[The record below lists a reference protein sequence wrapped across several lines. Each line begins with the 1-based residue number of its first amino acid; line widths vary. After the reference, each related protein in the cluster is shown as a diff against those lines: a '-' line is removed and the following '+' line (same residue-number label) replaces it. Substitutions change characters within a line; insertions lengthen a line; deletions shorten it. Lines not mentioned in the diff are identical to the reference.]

1 LFSKDSDDLVEICAD
16 ALSAFSLVLSCENAE
31 DAEPA
36 LTVLKRDKF
45 SLVVKVRC
53 EQYRTSTKHDSVPSN
68 VQYVYVL
75 KRISDEIYAGSEE
88 TAQVQKILMPLSDS
102 KRKVAADGSFLFRQ
116 ILPGNKC
123 AVWSLTRFVPN
134 GPSFDWLDSAP
145 SWTEAQSHSAG
156 EILAL
161 LHHQSH
167 ENRVNFASESFSKMT
182 SVIASIPE
190 WLEKAFAKSCYTT
203 VIDVGVTN
211 TFLSTADQ
219 ISVLE
224 KIEQSIVEVE
234 TGINAGLSR
243 AVPYAEKLMIHGDFH
258 PGNVL
263 FRNEK
268 AVCVIDW
275 DYAHLEDPLLELAYG
290 LIMFSRKFGSTDH
303 DFLDQKM
310 AKVFLNGYC
319 LGCRSRGGSLHRAVS
334 DESLNAL
341 TDQVG
346 CDADIVV
353 LDILLRPYIKLAA
366 SLILLWALSKQGL
379 HHEHQAAIVLKS
391 VRLVLSE
398 HESLLSGE
406 RR

>member
-1 LFSKDSDDLVEICAD
+1 
-16 ALSAFSLVLSCENAE
+16 
-31 DAEPA
+31 
-36 LTVLKRDKF
+36 VLKRDKF
-45 SLVVKVRC
+45 SLVVEVRC
-53 EQYRTSTKHDSVPSN
+53 DQHLTSTKRDSVPSN
-68 VQYVYVL
+68 VQDVYVL
-75 KRISDEIYAGSEE
+75 KRVSEEMYAGSEE
-88 TAQVQKILMPLSDS
+88 TAQVQNFLMPLSDS
-102 KRKVAADGSFLFRQ
+102 KRKVAGDGSFLFRQ
-116 ILPGNKC
+116 ILPGDKC

-134 GPSFDWLDSAP
+134 GPSFDWLDSSP

-167 ENRVNFASESFSKMT
+167 QNRANFASESFSKMT

-190 WLEKAFAKSCYTT
+190 WLEQAFAKSCFTT
-203 VIDVGVTN
+203 VIDVGAAN
-211 TFLSTADQ
+211 TFLSSADQ

-224 KIEQSIVEVE
+224 KIKQSIVEVE
-234 TGINAGLSR
+234 TGINSGLSK
-243 AVPYAEKLMIHGDFH
+243 AVPCAEKLMIHGDFH

-290 LIMFSRKFGSTDH
+290 LIMFSGKFGSTDH
-303 DFLDQKM
+303 DFLDQEI
-310 AKVFLNGYC
+310 ANAFLSGYW
-319 LGCRSRGGSLHRAVS
+319 LGCRSCGWSLNRAFG

-341 TDQVG
+341 TDQVEG
-346 CDADIVV
+346 DSDIAVQS
-353 LDILLRPYIKLAA
+353 ILLRPYIKLAA

-379 HHEHQAAIVLKS
+379 HHEHQAAIVLKA
-391 VRLVLSE
+391 VRLVLSD